1 MFALLLAAYASAGTS
16 VLVSAFEPAT
26 DDSVGLAALL
36 EGYLAVQL
44 ESVEGLDVV
53 RVEGTP
59 PFEDYDARTYMDGCP
74 AENVVG
80 CTTVI
85 AQRGKVRFA
94 VTGTVRVLD
103 GGASVDVAVLD
114 METSSIAVQF
124 RSTIP
129 AGDDQAFADAVARVL
144 VAAVAGEVG
153 GVVDIR
159 DGDDAPARDN
169 AALAKQIEE
178 LRSELGS
185 AQIELTRPNKP
196 LPRTAYTAS
205 DLAGQME
212 GDAMK
217 PWERLKM
224 SASEYL
230 RYKNSGYPLV
240 EWRRLAIGRQGQLIL
255 RPGIGFVNGPIDGQY
270 YGAYGVDDSLATV
283 DSWSAQTVQ
292 TGRGF
297 DGSFA
302 VAWGLA
308 PFLEV
313 GVQGGFATGHF
324 TVEVS
329 QQQIGDPVEAT
340 DPIRYQATTASV
352 GPRVQ
357 ATLLPVFVA
366 HPVIG
371 VGVDVAVGKSTGDF
385 ISLPA
390 ELTTYAP
397 APLVLGRL
405 VVGGEVRLARRVDFY
420 VHIPV
425 TLVAGGSL
433 ERSAH
438 VGEDVYV
445 EQVVPA
451 VANPVGWGIT
461 TGIQVRLF
469 GKNTESQSVLEGY
482 DEP

>member
-1 MFALLLAAYASAGTS
+1 MIALLLAAHASAGTT
-16 VLVSAFEPAT
+16 VLVSAFEPAS
-26 DDSVGLAALL
+26 DESVGLAALL

-44 ESVEGLDVV
+44 ESVEGLEVV
-53 RVEGTP
+53 RVEATP
-59 PFEDYDARTYMDGCP
+59 PFDDYDARTYMDGCP
-74 AENVVG
+74 AENIVG

-85 AQRGKVRFA
+85 AQRGKVRYA

-114 METSSIAVQF
+114 MGTSSIAVQF

-129 AGDDQAFADAVARVL
+129 EGDDKAFADAVARVL
-144 VAAVAGEVG
+144 VAAVAGEIG

-159 DGDDAPARDN
+159 DDDEAPERDN
-169 AALAKQIEE
+169 EALGKQLAE
-178 LRSELGS
+178 LKNELGA
-185 AQIELTRPNKP
+185 AQVELTRPGKP
-196 LPRTAYTAS
+196 LPRTAYTAQ

-217 PWERLKM
+217 PWDRLKM
-224 SASEYL
+224 SAPEYL
-230 RYKNSGYPLV
+230 RYKNSGYSLV
-240 EWRRLAIGRQGQLIL
+240 EWRKRAIGRQGQLVI

-270 YGAYGVDDSLATV
+270 YGAYGIDDTLATV

-297 DGSFA
+297 DGA
-302 VAWGLA
+302 ITLAWGLV

-313 GVQGGFATGHF
+313 GVQAGFSTGHF

-329 QQQIGDPVEAT
+329 QQQIGDPIEPT
-340 DPIRYQATTASV
+340 DPIRYQMTTGSV

-357 ATLLPVFVA
+357 ATLFPVQVA
-366 HPVIG
+366 RPIIG
-371 VGVDVAVGKSTGDF
+371 AGVDVAIGQTTGDF

-390 ELTTYAP
+390 ELTTYA
-397 APLVLGRL
+397 ATPLVLGRL
-405 VVGGEVRLARRVDFY
+405 IVGGEVRLTDRVDFY
-420 VHIPV
+420 LHLPI
-425 TLVAGGSL
+425 TLVAGGAL

-438 VGEDVYV
+438 VGDEVYV
-445 EQVVPA
+445 AQTVPDS
-451 VANPVGWGIT
+451 ANPVGWGIT
-461 TGIQVRLF
+461 TGVQVRLF
-469 GKNTESQSVLEGY
+469 GKSTESQSVLEDY